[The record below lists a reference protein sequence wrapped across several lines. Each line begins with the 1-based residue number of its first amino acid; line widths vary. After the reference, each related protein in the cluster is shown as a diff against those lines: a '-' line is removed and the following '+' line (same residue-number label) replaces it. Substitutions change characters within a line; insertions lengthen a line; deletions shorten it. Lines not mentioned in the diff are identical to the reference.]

1 MDNVREWHKPRP
13 NQAGQTALVDG
24 RGGDRPGSQ
33 PLLVHLHHSMIGTL
47 AVGKFPMA
55 IVSSHSPDELAQKS
69 RKSASSL
76 SPAAPDGPQDFP
88 QAADGVQPTLP
99 DSVPTPSLVRG
110 GEQQASDAIAP
121 EDSLRPQRLQDYIGQ
136 SALKEVL
143 DIAIK
148 AAQSRKEP
156 LDHLLLYGPPGLG
169 KTTMALILAQEMGV
183 SCKITT
189 APALERPRDIAG
201 LLVNLKPGDVL
212 FIDEIHRLPRV
223 TEEILY
229 PAMED
234 ARLDI
239 TIGKGQAAR
248 TRSIP
253 LCDFTL
259 VGATTRVG
267 ALTSP
272 LRDRFGLIQRLRFY
286 EVEELTQIV
295 QRTAEVLKTPIEPAG
310 AQEIARR
317 ARGTPRIA
325 NRLLRRVRDYME
337 VKAAGP
343 ITEAIAAEALEL
355 FNVDP
360 CGLDWTDRRLLSVMI
375 ENFNGGPVGLDT
387 MAASTGEDPQTI
399 EEVYEPYL
407 MQIGYL
413 QRTPRGRVVTAAAR
427 RHLGYDEGAGSGE
440 GNQMTLI

>member
-1 MDNVREWHKPRP
+1 
-13 NQAGQTALVDG
+13 
-24 RGGDRPGSQ
+24 
-33 PLLVHLHHSMIGTL
+33 
-47 AVGKFPMA
+47 MA
-55 IVSSHSPDELAQKS
+55 IVSSHTSDDSAKPKRAKPQPAAQPTEAAELQPLLSLVKGGEMQPEDLGDEPRTQA
-69 RKSASSL
+69 ASS
-76 SPAAPDGPQDFP
+76 
-88 QAADGVQPTLP
+88 T
-99 DSVPTPSLVRG
+99 
-110 GEQQASDAIAP
+110 AP
-121 EDSLRPQRLQDYIGQ
+121 EDTLRPQRLQDYIGQ
-136 SALKEVL
+136 ASLKEVL

-148 AAQSRKEP
+148 AAQSRQEP

-183 SCKITT
+183 TCKITT

-234 ARLDI
+234 SRLDI
-239 TIGKGQAAR
+239 TIGKGQSAR

-253 LCDFTL
+253 LCPFTL

-267 ALTSP
+267 ALSSP

-286 EVEELTQIV
+286 EIDELQPIV
-295 QRTAEVLKTPIEPAG
+295 LRTADVLKTPIEPAG
-310 AQEIARR
+310 AEEIARR

-325 NRLLRRVRDYME
+325 NRLLRRVRDYAE
-337 VKAAGP
+337 VKLAGP
-343 ITEAIAAEALEL
+343 ITAALAAEALEL

-375 ENFNGGPVGLDT
+375 ENFGGGPVGLDT

-407 MQIGYL
+407 LQIGYL
-413 QRTPRGRVVTAAAR
+413 QRTPRGRVVTPAAR
-427 RHLGYDEGAGSGE
+427 HHLGYDEVLPGD
-440 GNQMTLI
+440 GNQMTLL

>member
-1 MDNVREWHKPRP
+1 
-13 NQAGQTALVDG
+13 
-24 RGGDRPGSQ
+24 
-33 PLLVHLHHSMIGTL
+33 
-47 AVGKFPMA
+47 MA
-55 IVSSHSPDELAQKS
+55 IVSSHTPDDSAKPKATKS
-69 RKSASSL
+69 KAAKSKLSAPPADDAALQPLLSL
-76 SPAAPDGPQDFP
+76 VKGGD
-88 QAADGVQPTLP
+88 VQPEDIQSEIPVAAT
-99 DSVPTPSLVRG
+99 
-110 GEQQASDAIAP
+110 DAPAGTATP

-136 SALKEVL
+136 AALKEVL
-143 DIAIK
+143 GIAIQ
-148 AAQSRKEP
+148 AAQSRQEP

-183 SCKITT
+183 TCKITT

-201 LLVNLKPGDVL
+201 LLVSLKPGDVL

-234 ARLDI
+234 SRLDI
-239 TIGKGQAAR
+239 TIGKGQSAR

-253 LCDFTL
+253 LCAFTL

-267 ALTSP
+267 ALSSP

-286 EVEELTQIV
+286 EIDELTPIV
-295 QRTAEVLKTPIEPAG
+295 LRTADVLKTPIDSAG
-310 AQEIARR
+310 AEEIARR

-325 NRLLRRVRDYME
+325 NRLLRRVRDYVE
-337 VKAAGP
+337 VKAAGS
-343 ITEAIAAEALEL
+343 ITATLAAEALEL

-360 CGLDWTDRRLLSVMI
+360 CGLDWTDRRLLSVMV
-375 ENFNGGPVGLDT
+375 ENFGGGPVGLDT

-407 MQIGYL
+407 LQIGYL
-413 QRTPRGRVVTAAAR
+413 QRTPRGRMVTPAAR
-427 RHLGYDEGAGSGE
+427 RHLGYDEGLPDDGS
-440 GNQMTLI
+440 QMTLL